1 MINVAKAEI
10 NVNFSPV
17 GGVDNH
23 AAGYGDQDTPKAQD
37 AKGFDQIAYWPLVL
51 TVPSGISR

>member
-17 GGVDNH
+17 GGVDNRS
-23 AAGYGDQDTPKAQD
+23 AGYGDQDTPKAQD
-37 AKGFDQIAYWPLVL
+37 AKP
-51 TVPSGISR
+51 